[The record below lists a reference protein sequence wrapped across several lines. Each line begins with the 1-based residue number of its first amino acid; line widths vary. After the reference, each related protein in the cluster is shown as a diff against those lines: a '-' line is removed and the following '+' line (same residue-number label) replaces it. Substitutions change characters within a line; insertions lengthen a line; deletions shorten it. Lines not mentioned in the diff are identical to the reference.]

1 VGSVEVATNSDVVV
15 VVVVVVIIVVGGGGE
30 SFVGTKAEAHRMD
43 IAQSAAFRK
52 QIRVILR
59 YVGRGWVES
68 RMPQW
73 QWSVNGAGRAGAVFP
88 VSIPTF
94 ALS

>member
-1 VGSVEVATNSDVVV
+1 MGSVEVATNSDVVV
-15 VVVVVVIIVVGGGGE
+15 VVVVVVIVVGGGGE

-59 YVGRGWVES
+59 YVGCGWVES

>member
-1 VGSVEVATNSDVVV
+1 MGSVEVATNSDVVV
-15 VVVVVVIIVVGGGGE
+15 VVVVVVVVGGKGE

-59 YVGRGWVES
+59 YVDGRGW
-68 RMPQW
+68 
-73 QWSVNGAGRAGAVFP
+73 
-88 VSIPTF
+88 
-94 ALS
+94 